1 MNMYS
6 LLQNDPKPSGT
17 KIESA
22 FDGNICRYFIVYII
36 IILICIINLLNL
48 RCTGYRSILDGMKT
62 FASDANPIDLE
73 ELHKL
78 KCINKGTSLCT
89 QNKKVHIIKDD
100 LQWFAPNNMDSLYTL
115 LTQYQQSN
123 YRLVAANTIVG
134 IYPED
139 NPFDVYIAIKD
150 IPELY
155 QVVKTNT
162 SITIGSMITVTK
174 LIELFDLF
182 SKFDGYQYLSEISTH
197 MQKVGNTSIR
207 NIATWGGNLIMKYNH
222 LSAGSDIF
230 VCLEAINATIRLV
243 GPSKSSAPID
253 VSPLTLLKTPI
264 KGKCIY
270 SMTLKPFDMNSTII
284 KSYKVMPR
292 SQNSRAYVN
301 CAFNFQIN
309 PQNSVVKSCSMVF
322 GGLSGDF
329 VHANQT
335 EKLWINKSLND
346 QKAID
351 ECFQILRSELKVDEI
366 PVINYLKYLI
376 SKLCYS
382 YFFNFK

>member
-1 MNMYS
+1 
-6 LLQNDPKPSGT
+6 
-17 KIESA
+17 
-22 FDGNICRYFIVYII
+22 
-36 IILICIINLLNL
+36 
-48 RCTGYRSILDGMKT
+48 
-62 FASDANPIDLE
+62 
-73 ELHKL
+73 
-78 KCINKGTSLCT
+78 
-89 QNKKVHIIKDD
+89 
-100 LQWFAPNNMDSLYTL
+100 MDSLYTL

-182 SKFDGYQYLSEISTH
+182 SKFDGYQYLSEISNH
-197 MQKVGNTSIR
+197 MQKVGNVSIR

-222 LSAGSDIF
+222 LSSSSDIF
-230 VCLEAINATIRLV
+230 VCLEAINASIRLV
-243 GPSKSSAPID
+243 GPSKSTPAVD
-253 VSPLTLLKTPI
+253 VTPLALLKTPI
-264 KGKCIY
+264 KGKVIF
-270 SMTLKPFDMNSTII
+270 SMTLKPFDMKSTII

-301 CAFNFQIN
+301 SAFNFQID
-309 PQNSVVKSCSMVF
+309 PDTLIVKNCSMVF
-322 GGLSGDF
+322 GGLSPDF

-335 EKLWINKSLND
+335 EKYWLNKSLSD
-346 QKAID
+346 QKSID
-351 ECFQILRSELKVDEI
+351 ESFQILKTELKVDEI
-366 PVINYLKYLI
+366 PVIN
-376 SKLCYS
+376 
-382 YFFNFK
+382 